1 MNKVA
6 LVGRLTKDI
15 ELRGDGDEAFAK
27 FTVAINRPFKN
38 KKTNEYEADFVSCI
52 AFGKTAE
59 FVSKWFSKGD
69 PLGVTGRIQTGSY
82 ENKNG
87 DTVYTTDVVVDAAE
101 FVCGK
106 KENSES
112 SGNSKKS
119 GSSKKKRDYDDDD
132 EEYEKPKKK
141 RKPEPDEEDDDSY
154 PF

>member
-15 ELRGDGDEAFAK
+15 ELRGDGDRALAK
-27 FTVAINRPFKN
+27 FTVAISRPFKN
-38 KKTNEYEADFVSCI
+38 KQTDEYEADFISCT

-59 FVSKWFSKGD
+59 FVSKWFHKGD

-82 ENKNG
+82 QNKNG
-87 DTVYTTDVVVDAAE
+87 ETVYTTDVVVDAAE

-106 KENSES
+106 NEKSES
-112 SGNSKKS
+112 TGRSEVPKQKRRPEPEPESYNE
-119 GSSKKKRDYDDDD
+119 SSDD
-132 EEYEKPKKK
+132 E
-141 RKPEPDEEDDDSY
+141 Y